1 MRPSPLNIPPQHSR
15 QMFTLLASECGH
27 SYIAA
32 EFATLDD
39 AEFALDQMYNALEDA
54 PSFYLE
60 CAIADLEDQ
69 ISEHKLNL
77 IADIVCP

>member
-1 MRPSPLNIPPQHSR
+1 
-15 QMFTLLASECGH
+15 MFTLLASECGH
-27 SYIAA
+27 DYIAA
-32 EFATLDD
+32 EFATVED
-39 AEFALDQMYNALEDA
+39 AEFALDQMYNALENA
-54 PSFYLE
+54 PSFHLE